1 MPELPDVEIFKQ
13 YLDSTSLHKK
23 IGSTQVTDERV
34 LESLSKN
41 KLARA
46 LKGKTF
52 RSTRR
57 HGKYL
62 FVELDGGLWLVL
74 HFGMT
79 GFLKYFKDTDKKPSH
94 PRILI
99 QFTNGYHLSYDC
111 QRMLGEVN
119 LIDDVEKFLRT
130 RDLGMDA
137 LDVDL
142 ETFKDLLGKTRG
154 AVKSALMNQKLM
166 AGIGNV
172 YSDEILFQAGVH
184 PKTHAN
190 NLNEKQLERIFHH
203 MQEVLETAID
213 CGADPEKMPESYI
226 RPERHKEGKCPRCH
240 GEIVKEKVSGRTAYF
255 CPDCQSGGGK

>member
-1 MPELPDVEIFKQ
+1 MPELPDVEVFKQ
-13 YLDSTSLHKK
+13 YLDATSLHKK
-23 IGSTQVTDERV
+23 IESVQITDERV

-41 KLARA
+41 KLTRA

-52 RSTRR
+52 RSARR

-62 FVELDGGLWLVL
+62 FVELDGGGLWLVL

-79 GFLKYFKDTDKKPSH
+79 GFLKYFKDTDNKSSH

-119 LIDDVEKFLRT
+119 VTDDVEKFLRT

-154 AVKSALMNQKLM
+154 AVKSALMNQKLL

-184 PKTHAN
+184 PKTQAN
-190 NLNEKQLERIFHH
+190 KLDEKQLEKIFDD
-203 MQEVLETAID
+203 MQKVLETAID
-213 CGADPEKMPESYI
+213 CGADPEKMPEFYI
-226 RPERHKEGKCPRCH
+226 LPERRKKGKCPRCS

-255 CPDCQSGGGK
+255 CPKCQR